1 MQRQGIDPRASSLKV
16 GIFGAE
22 PWTEAMRHDIEVRAG
37 LDAVDIYGLSEVM
50 GPGVAGECIETKDGP
65 VIWEDHFYPE
75 IIDPET
81 GAVLPDGEEGEL
93 VFTTLT
99 KEALPVVRYRTR
111 DLTRLLPPT
120 ARSMRRMGKIVGRSD
135 DMLIIRG
142 VNVFPTQIEELV
154 LQHGALSGQYQLV
167 VTRSGALDEMQ
178 VLVELLPQHSQA
190 GRDAIAQELQHG
202 IKTFI
207 GVSTT
212 VSVGAPDS
220 IERTLVGKA
229 RRVIDKR
236 PK

>member
-1 MQRQGIDPRASSLKV
+1 M
-16 GIFGAE
+16 
-22 PWTEAMRHDIEVRAG
+22 
-37 LDAVDIYGLSEVM
+37 
-50 GPGVAGECIETKDGP
+50 
-65 VIWEDHFYPE
+65 IWEDHFYPE

-99 KEALPVVRYRTR
+99 KEALPVIRYRTR

-167 VTRSGALDEMQ
+167 VTRSAALDEMQ
-178 VLVELLPQHSQA
+178 VLVELLPQHSDVE
-190 GRDAIAQELQHG
+190 RDAIAHELQNR
-202 IKTFI
+202 IKTLI

>member
-1 MQRQGIDPRASSLKV
+1 
-16 GIFGAE
+16 
-22 PWTEAMRHDIEVRAG
+22 
-37 LDAVDIYGLSEVM
+37 
-50 GPGVAGECIETKDGP
+50 

-75 IIDPET
+75 IVDPET
-81 GAVLPDGEEGEL
+81 GIPVPDGEEGEL

-99 KEALPVVRYRTR
+99 KQARPVIRYRTR

-154 LQHGALSGQYQLV
+154 LQVPELSGKYQLLI
-167 VTRSGALDEMQ
+167 TRDGNLDAMQ
-178 VLVELLPQHSQA
+178 VLVELVPAHA
-190 GRDAIAQELQHG
+190 GASRDAIAARLQER
-202 IKTFI
+202 IKTLI

-212 VSVGAPDS
+212 TSVGAPGS

>member
-1 MQRQGIDPRASSLKV
+1 
-16 GIFGAE
+16 
-22 PWTEAMRHDIEVRAG
+22 
-37 LDAVDIYGLSEVM
+37 M
-50 GPGVAGECIETKDGP
+50 GPGVASECIETKDGP
-65 VIWEDHFYPE
+65 VVWEDHFYPE

-81 GAVLPDGEEGEL
+81 GESVADGEEGEL

-99 KEALPVVRYRTR
+99 KEALPVIRYRTR

-154 LQHGALSGQYQLV
+154 LQLPELSGQYQLV
-167 VTRSGALDEMQ
+167 VTRSDKLDELQ
-178 VLVELLPQHSQA
+178 VLVELQPSHAQA
-190 GRDAIAQELQHG
+190 GRDAVAAQLQHR
-202 IKTFI
+202 IKTLI
-207 GVSTT
+207 GVSAT
-212 VSVGAPDS
+212 VSVGAPSS